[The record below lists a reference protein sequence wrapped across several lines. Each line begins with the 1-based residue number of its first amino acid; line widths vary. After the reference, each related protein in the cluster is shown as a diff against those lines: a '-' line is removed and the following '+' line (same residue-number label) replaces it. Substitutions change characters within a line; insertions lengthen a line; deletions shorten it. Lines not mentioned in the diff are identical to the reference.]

1 MVVIIVQGGDGSFQ
15 EVFLAA
21 VIVFEANQG
30 VIVPK
35 QLLQLILCT
44 AGANMGIGAVLGIA
58 AAIGMVNRQRKR
70 TAVCFI
76 FHLFHRLLVIKIAPM
91 GLLP

>member
-1 MVVIIVQGGDGSFQ
+1 MVIVVVQGRDSGFL
-15 EVFLAA
+15 EVFDAA
-21 VIVFEANQG
+21 VIVFEPNQG

-70 TAVCFI
+70 TAVYFT
-76 FHLFHRLLVIKIAPM
+76 FH
-91 GLLP
+91 